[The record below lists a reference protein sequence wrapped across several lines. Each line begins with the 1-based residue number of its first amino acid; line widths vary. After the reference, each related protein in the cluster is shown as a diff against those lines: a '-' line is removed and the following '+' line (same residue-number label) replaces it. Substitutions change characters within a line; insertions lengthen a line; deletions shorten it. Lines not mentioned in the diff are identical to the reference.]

1 MNFLDIILVIPLL
14 WGGYHGF
21 RKGIVREVSTL
32 FALFLGI
39 YGALNFATHLESFF
53 SSFEIDKAFVPLIS
67 FAVVF
72 LAIVVF
78 VNILGRILDRL
89 TKMVALGPFTK
100 LLGAAFGLTKYLV
113 IISAI
118 LYFFNPIE
126 RELKIIQKQDK
137 TESLLY
143 RPISSIFPHLLPDE
157 QERKMLMKDV
167 KKAWKKTE
175 QSIPK

>member
-1 MNFLDIILVIPLL
+1 M
-14 WGGYHGF
+14 
-21 RKGIVREVSTL
+21 
-32 FALFLGI
+32 
-39 YGALNFATHLESFF
+39 
-53 SSFEIDKAFVPLIS
+53 
-67 FAVVF
+67 
-72 LAIVVF
+72 
-78 VNILGRILDRL
+78 
-89 TKMVALGPFTK
+89 
-100 LLGAAFGLTKYLV
+100 LGAAFGLAKYLV

-137 TESLLY
+137 TDSLLY
-143 RPISSIFPHLLPDE
+143 RPISSIFPRLLPDE